1 MKKSKQRR
9 RLLIRI
15 LLNKMEKLCE
25 HQEQILRKGKELEK
39 KQKNQEFWIKTTK
52 YLTYAFIIVRT
63 TLHLI
68 TSSHN
73 N

>member
-1 MKKSKQRR
+1 MINQIENIHKK
-9 RLLIRI
+9 
-15 LLNKMEKLCE
+15 
-25 HQEQILRKGKELEK
+25 QEQILRRYEELEK
-39 KQKNQEFWIKTTK
+39 KQKNQEFWIKTTR

-63 TLHLI
+63 TLYLI